1 MSAAAKVPPVGIIG
15 VILSFLLLRESSR
28 KTASS
33 FDLLGLL
40 TSSIGLGCVLYVLGK
55 GAGLTAIS
63 GIVFRVVGFITA
75 STAGTG
81 ITPTPKDPG
90 MQAAKATVA
99 SGATTSGSTR
109 TNHLC
114 FGCGAAGPGGWVAP
128 NPDSV
133 IIAQGSGINSV
144 DVLNAS
150 GTVSLNYE
158 FSGEIVE

>member
-1 MSAAAKVPPVGIIG
+1 MPMIYGISLATAGNLATNGSANTESPTCSIKPGTRNVG
-15 VILSFLLLRESSR
+15 LQS
-28 KTASS
+28 
-33 FDLLGLL
+33 
-40 TSSIGLGCVLYVLGK
+40 LYVLGK

-63 GIVFRVVGFITA
+63 GIIFRVIGWATA

-90 MQAAKATVA
+90 MQAAKATVISA
-99 SGATTSGSTR
+99 QTVGATR
-109 TNHLC
+109 INHLT

-128 NPDSV
+128 NPDSL
-133 IIAQGSGINSV
+133 IYREGGNAGST
-144 DVLNAS
+144 DVMNAS